1 MNTIQVHLPSL
12 RERPEDIDELALYF
26 LQMYGKKYNKPN
38 LHIREDAMNQL
49 RKNAWQGNIREFQ
62 HTMEKAVI
70 LSEKNELGRQ
80 DFYFG
85 SEDLGIMEEAETL
98 EDMEKKMIV
107 SVLKKNDRNLTA
119 AASQLGI
126 TRQTLYNKMKKYDL

>member
-1 MNTIQVHLPSL
+1 
-12 RERPEDIDELALYF
+12 
-26 LQMYGKKYNKPN
+26 MYGKKYNKPD
-38 LHIREDAMNQL
+38 LQIREDAMIQL
-49 RKNAWQGNIREFQ
+49 RKNSWQGNIREFQ

-70 LSEKNELGRQ
+70 LSEKKELGRQ

-85 SEDLGIMEEAETL
+85 TEDLGIMDEAETL